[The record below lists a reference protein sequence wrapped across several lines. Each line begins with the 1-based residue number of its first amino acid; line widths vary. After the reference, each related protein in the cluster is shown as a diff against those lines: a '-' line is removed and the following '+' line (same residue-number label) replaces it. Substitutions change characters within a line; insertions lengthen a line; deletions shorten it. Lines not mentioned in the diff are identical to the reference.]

1 MRLIEEEGGY
11 IYTEFARE
19 LRKDGAEKYE
29 TDVIYKIAH
38 RMVRKAKEEMII
50 LAMEAINE

>member
-50 LAMEAINE
+50 LAMEAMNE